1 MRENRT
7 YGSEGGA
14 AIGRS
19 DPIKSPKPVAFPVPR
34 APCPVI
40 PLPRQGDVLIL
51 AGHPGKAL
59 LAPVG
64 LGLFDA
70 LRPG

>member
-19 DPIKSPKPVAFPVPR
+19 DPIKSPKPVAFPVPSCPR
-34 APCPVI
+34 ALVPSCPV
-40 PLPRQGDVLIL
+40 PR
-51 AGHPGKAL
+51 A
-59 LAPVG
+59 LAPSR
-64 LGLFDA
+64 LQNTT
-70 LRPG
+70 